1 MNSDDYQ
8 MQLFYLQVEEP
19 VDDGQPFVV
28 ELTKHSSNL
37 GLSVAGGTD
46 TDSKEIRI
54 KSIKVNRYE

>member
-1 MNSDDYQ
+1 